1 MKFWYLDIF
10 GISFV
15 INKRD
20 NFEQIPMD
28 SEIDHAISENKLF
41 IIVYIILIMR
51 ITTETKGD
59 T

>member
-15 INKRD
+15 INKSD

-28 SEIDHAISENKLF
+28 SEIDPAISENKLF

>member
-15 INKRD
+15 INKSD

-28 SEIDHAISENKLF
+28 SEIDHVISEIVPF
-41 IIVYIILIMR
+41 IFSYLILIMR
-51 ITTETKGD
+51 ITTEAKGD

>member
-15 INKRD
+15 INKSD